1 MSVIMFILK
10 FLNCLMV
17 VGKTLMM
24 GLIQA
29 LMMSKICVDPSI
41 IGADNFIFKGQSVI
55 VLTIFQRVNQA
66 VA

>member
-1 MSVIMFILK
+1 MLLIMFILD
-10 FLNCLMV
+10 FLDCLMV
-17 VGKTLMM
+17 VRKTLMV
-24 GLIQA
+24 GLIQI

-41 IGADNFIFKGQSVI
+41 IGANNFIFKGKSVI